1 MITTTQKYMSSQKYH
16 LLTAFLSM
24 IVGLMFK
31 FLETE
36 LLIVA
41 VVTAGVVLTALIIV
55 VGIVLMIRM
64 RARGHCTSSGVM

>member
-1 MITTTQKYMSSQKYH
+1 MITTTQKYMSSQKNH

-41 VVTAGVVLTALIIV
+41 VVTAGVVLTVLIIV

-64 RARGHCTSSGVM
+64 RARAHCTSSGVM